1 MNSLIKSY
9 GKGLTS
15 IFLGLTA
22 IWIVVLIVL
31 PQLSMIDR
39 AFTFEDRGGAA
50 ATLAVE
56 IDRAYEQVFQINIR
70 LDELQ
75 AEKDDLIAGTSS
87 AGQQEGASSLNPFAA
102 PVPAPSGGSSDLNPF
117 GAPQGPQAND
127 RSDLNPFGA
136 PSADS
141 ANTVSRPLA
150 EIEAEE
156 SPLLA
161 DKGDLEERIATLEA
175 EEQATSDTVGVDK
188 SYSLKNFT
196 MMSSVHLQVFLAT
209 IGYALCVTILAFA
222 LCYPVAYAVATTTS
236 RNKVAILMLGLL
248 IPYAINELLRIF
260 SWIMIL
266 EKQGILNGFLD
277 LLGIINMD
285 AGEGF
290 RFVASNGAV
299 FTVMVYAYVLF
310 MVFPI
315 YNTIDTL
322 DKNQIEAA
330 KDLGASTWR
339 IHWRVVLPHAKPG
352 IAVGAIMTFMLSAGS
367 IAVPSTVGRGL
378 HPDWFSQVIY
388 RRFFEADNWN
398 QGAAT
403 HWPFWWPVSS
413 LSCSICGSSASVF
426 GTSPNDSNTRKPHRE
441 RTE

>member
-15 IFLGLTA
+15 LFIGLAA
-22 IWIVVLIVL
+22 IWIVVLIIL
-31 PQLSMIDR
+31 PQMSMIDR
-39 AFTFEDRGGAA
+39 AFTYEDRGGAA
-50 ATLAVE
+50 ATLALE
-56 IDRAYEQVFQINIR
+56 IDRAYEDVFQINTR
-70 LDELQ
+70 LVELQ
-75 AEKDDLIAGTSS
+75 AEKEDLIAGTSTAPQQDS
-87 AGQQEGASSLNPFAA
+87 ASALNPFAT
-102 PVPAPSGGSSDLNPF
+102 PSPSDDTTGLNPF
-117 GAPQGPQAND
+117 GTPSVPEAND
-127 RSDLNPFGA
+127 TSGLNPFGA
-136 PSADS
+136 PSAGNTS
-141 ANTVSRPLA
+141 AVSRSLA

-156 SPLLA
+156 APLLA
-161 DKGDLEERIATLEA
+161 NKGELEARIATLEA
-175 EEQATSDTVGVDK
+175 TEKSTTDAVGLDT

-196 MMSSVHLQVFLAT
+196 MMSSVHFQIFLAT
-209 IGYALCVTILAFA
+209 IIYALCVTILAFA
-222 LCYPVAYAVATTTS
+222 MCYPVAYAVAMTTN
-236 RNKVAILMLGLL
+236 RNKLAILMLGLL

-266 EKQGILNGFLD
+266 EKQGVLNGLLD
-277 LLGIINMD
+277 LLGIINME

-315 YNTIDTL
+315 YNTVDTL

-367 IAVPSTVGRGL
+367 IAVPSAVGRGL

-388 RRFFEADNWN
+388 RRFFEADSWN
-398 QGAAT
+398 QGAAY
-403 HWPFWWPVSS
+403 S
-413 LSCSICGSSASVF
+413 LALLVACIIFILFNMWVF
-426 GTSPNDSNTRKPHRE
+426 RVGIRDIAK
-441 RTE
+441 

>member
-15 IFLGLTA
+15 LFIGLAA
-22 IWIVVLIVL
+22 IWIVVLIIL
-31 PQLSMIDR
+31 PQMSMIDR
-39 AFTFEDRGGAA
+39 AFTYEDRGGAA
-50 ATLAVE
+50 ATLALE
-56 IDRAYEQVFQINIR
+56 IDRAYEDVFQINTR
-70 LDELQ
+70 LVELQ
-75 AEKDDLIAGTSS
+75 AEKEDLIAGTSTVPQQDS
-87 AGQQEGASSLNPFAA
+87 ASALNPFAT
-102 PVPAPSGGSSDLNPF
+102 PAPSDDTTGLNPF
-117 GAPQGPQAND
+117 GTPSVPEAND
-127 RSDLNPFGA
+127 TSGLNPFGA
-136 PSADS
+136 PSAGNTS
-141 ANTVSRPLA
+141 AVSRSLA

-156 SPLLA
+156 APLLA
-161 DKGDLEERIATLEA
+161 QKGELEA
-175 EEQATSDTVGVDK
+175 QIAALEITEKSTTDAVGLDT

-196 MMSSVHLQVFLAT
+196 MMSSVHFQIFLAT
-209 IGYALCVTILAFA
+209 IIYALCVTILAFA
-222 LCYPVAYAVATTTS
+222 LCYPVAYAVAMTTN
-236 RNKVAILMLGLL
+236 RNKLAILMLGLL

-266 EKQGILNGFLD
+266 EKQGVLNGLLD
-277 LLGIINMD
+277 LLGIINME

-315 YNTIDTL
+315 YNTVDTL

-367 IAVPSTVGRGL
+367 IAVPSAVGRGL

-388 RRFFEADNWN
+388 RRFFEADSWN
-398 QGAAT
+398 QGAAY
-403 HWPFWWPVSS
+403 S
-413 LSCSICGSSASVF
+413 LALLVACIIFILFNMWVF
-426 GTSPNDSNTRKPHRE
+426 RVGIRDIAK
-441 RTE
+441 

>member
-9 GKGLTS
+9 GKGLTTLF
-15 IFLGLTA
+15 IGLAA

-31 PQLSMIDR
+31 PQMSMIDR
-39 AFTFEDRGGAA
+39 AFTYEDRGGAA
-50 ATLAVE
+50 ATLALE
-56 IDRAYEQVFQINIR
+56 IDRAYEDVFQINTR
-70 LDELQ
+70 LVELQ
-75 AEKDDLIAGTSS
+75 AEKEDLIAGTSTVPQQDS
-87 AGQQEGASSLNPFAA
+87 ASA
-102 PVPAPSGGSSDLNPF
+102 LNPF
-117 GAPQGPQAND
+117 GTPSPSDDTSGLNPFGTPSVPEAND
-127 RSDLNPFGA
+127 TSGLNPFGA
-136 PSADS
+136 PSAGNTS
-141 ANTVSRPLA
+141 AVSRSLA

-156 SPLLA
+156 APLLA
-161 DKGDLEERIATLEA
+161 QKGELETQIAALEITEKSTTDA
-175 EEQATSDTVGVDK
+175 VGLDT

-196 MMSSVHLQVFLAT
+196 MMSSVHFQIFLAT
-209 IGYALCVTILAFA
+209 IIYALCVTILAFA
-222 LCYPVAYAVATTTS
+222 LCYPVAYAVAMTTN
-236 RNKVAILMLGLL
+236 RNKLAILMLGLL

-266 EKQGILNGFLD
+266 EKQGVLNGLLD
-277 LLGIINMD
+277 LLGIINME

-315 YNTIDTL
+315 YNTVDTL

-367 IAVPSTVGRGL
+367 IAVPSAVGRGL

-388 RRFFEADNWN
+388 RRFFEADSWN
-398 QGAAT
+398 QGAAY
-403 HWPFWWPVSS
+403 S
-413 LSCSICGSSASVF
+413 LALLVACIVF
-426 GTSPNDSNTRKPHRE
+426 ILFNMWVFRVGIRDIAK
-441 RTE
+441 

>member
-15 IFLGLTA
+15 LFIGLAA

-31 PQLSMIDR
+31 PQMSMIDR
-39 AFTFEDRGGAA
+39 AFTYEDRGGAA
-50 ATLAVE
+50 ATLALE
-56 IDRAYEQVFQINIR
+56 IDRAYEDVFQINTR
-70 LDELQ
+70 LVELQ
-75 AEKDDLIAGTSS
+75 AEKEDLIAGTSTAPQQDS
-87 AGQQEGASSLNPFAA
+87 ASA
-102 PVPAPSGGSSDLNPF
+102 LNPF
-117 GAPQGPQAND
+117 GTPSPSDDTTGLNPFGTPSVPEAND
-127 RSDLNPFGA
+127 TSGLNPFGA
-136 PSADS
+136 PSAGNTS
-141 ANTVSRPLA
+141 AVSRSLA

-156 SPLLA
+156 APLLA
-161 DKGDLEERIATLEA
+161 QKGELEA
-175 EEQATSDTVGVDK
+175 QIAVLEVTEKSTTDAVGLDT

-196 MMSSVHLQVFLAT
+196 MMSSVHFQIFLAT
-209 IGYALCVTILAFA
+209 IIYALCVTILAFA
-222 LCYPVAYAVATTTS
+222 LCYPVAYAVAMTTN
-236 RNKVAILMLGLL
+236 RNKLAILMLGLL

-266 EKQGILNGFLD
+266 EKQGVLNGLLD
-277 LLGIINMD
+277 LLGIINME

-315 YNTIDTL
+315 YNTVDTL

-367 IAVPSTVGRGL
+367 IAVPSAVGRGL

-388 RRFFEADNWN
+388 RRFFEADSWN
-398 QGAAT
+398 QGAAY
-403 HWPFWWPVSS
+403 S
-413 LSCSICGSSASVF
+413 LALLVACIVF
-426 GTSPNDSNTRKPHRE
+426 ILFNMWVFRVGIRDIAK
-441 RTE
+441 

>member
-15 IFLGLTA
+15 LFIGLAA
-22 IWIVVLIVL
+22 IWIVVLIIL
-31 PQLSMIDR
+31 PQMSMIDR
-39 AFTFEDRGGAA
+39 AFTYEDRGGAA
-50 ATLAVE
+50 ATLALE
-56 IDRAYEQVFQINIR
+56 IDRAYEDVFQINTR
-70 LDELQ
+70 LVELQ
-75 AEKDDLIAGTSS
+75 AEKEDLIAGTSTAPQQDS
-87 AGQQEGASSLNPFAA
+87 ASALNPFAT
-102 PVPAPSGGSSDLNPF
+102 PAPSDDTTGLNPF
-117 GAPQGPQAND
+117 GTPSVPEAND
-127 RSDLNPFGA
+127 TSGLNPFGA
-136 PSADS
+136 PSAGNTS
-141 ANTVSRPLA
+141 AVSRSLA

-156 SPLLA
+156 APLLA
-161 DKGDLEERIATLEA
+161 NKGELEARIATLEA
-175 EEQATSDTVGVDK
+175 TEKSTTDAVGLDT

-196 MMSSVHLQVFLAT
+196 MMSSVHFQIFLAT
-209 IGYALCVTILAFA
+209 IIYALCVTILAFA
-222 LCYPVAYAVATTTS
+222 MCYPVAYAVAMTTN
-236 RNKVAILMLGLL
+236 RNKLAILMLGLL

-266 EKQGILNGFLD
+266 EKQGVLNGLLD
-277 LLGIINMD
+277 LLGIINME

-315 YNTIDTL
+315 YNTVDTL

-367 IAVPSTVGRGL
+367 IAVPSAVGRGL

-388 RRFFEADNWN
+388 RRFFEADSWN
-398 QGAAT
+398 QGAAY
-403 HWPFWWPVSS
+403 S
-413 LSCSICGSSASVF
+413 LALLVACIIFILFNMWVF
-426 GTSPNDSNTRKPHRE
+426 RVGIRDIAK
-441 RTE
+441 

>member
-15 IFLGLTA
+15 LFIGLAA
-22 IWIVVLIVL
+22 IWIVVLIIL
-31 PQLSMIDR
+31 PQMSMIDR
-39 AFTFEDRGGAA
+39 AFTYEDRGGAA
-50 ATLAVE
+50 ATLALE
-56 IDRAYEQVFQINIR
+56 IDRAYEDVFQINTR
-70 LDELQ
+70 LVELQ
-75 AEKDDLIAGTSS
+75 AEKEDLIAGTSTVPQQDS
-87 AGQQEGASSLNPFAA
+87 ASALNPFAT
-102 PVPAPSGGSSDLNPF
+102 PAPSDDTTGLNPF
-117 GAPQGPQAND
+117 GTPSVPEAND
-127 RSDLNPFGA
+127 TSGLNPFGA
-136 PSADS
+136 PSAGNTS
-141 ANTVSRPLA
+141 AVSRSLA

-156 SPLLA
+156 APLLA
-161 DKGDLEERIATLEA
+161 QKGELEA
-175 EEQATSDTVGVDK
+175 QIAALEITEKSTTDAVGLDT

-196 MMSSVHLQVFLAT
+196 MMSSVHFQIFLAT
-209 IGYALCVTILAFA
+209 IIYALCVTILAFA
-222 LCYPVAYAVATTTS
+222 LCYPVAYAVAMTTN
-236 RNKVAILMLGLL
+236 RNKLAILMLGLL

-266 EKQGILNGFLD
+266 EKQGVLNGLLD
-277 LLGIINMD
+277 LLGIINME

-315 YNTIDTL
+315 YNTVDTL

-367 IAVPSTVGRGL
+367 IAVPSAVGRGL

-388 RRFFEADNWN
+388 RRFFEADSWN
-398 QGAAT
+398 QGAAY
-403 HWPFWWPVSS
+403 S
-413 LSCSICGSSASVF
+413 LALLVACIVF
-426 GTSPNDSNTRKPHRE
+426 ILFNMWVFRVGIRDIAK
-441 RTE
+441 

>member
-9 GKGLTS
+9 GKGLTTLF
-15 IFLGLTA
+15 IGLAA
-22 IWIVVLIVL
+22 IWIVVLIIL
-31 PQLSMIDR
+31 PQMSMIDR
-39 AFTFEDRGGAA
+39 AFTYEDRGGAA
-50 ATLAVE
+50 ATLALE
-56 IDRAYEQVFQINIR
+56 IDRAYEDVFQINTR
-70 LDELQ
+70 LVELQ
-75 AEKDDLIAGTSS
+75 AEKEDLIAGTSTAPQQDS
-87 AGQQEGASSLNPFAA
+87 ASALNPFAT
-102 PVPAPSGGSSDLNPF
+102 PAPSDDTTGLNPF
-117 GAPQGPQAND
+117 GTPSVPETND
-127 RSDLNPFGA
+127 TSGLNPFGA
-136 PSADS
+136 PSAG
-141 ANTVSRPLA
+141 NTSVVSRSLA

-156 SPLLA
+156 APLLA
-161 DKGDLEERIATLEA
+161 NKGELEARIATLEA
-175 EEQATSDTVGVDK
+175 TEKSTTDAVGLDT

-196 MMSSVHLQVFLAT
+196 MMSSVHFQIFLAT
-209 IGYALCVTILAFA
+209 IIYALCVTILAFA
-222 LCYPVAYAVATTTS
+222 MCYPVAYAVAMTTN
-236 RNKVAILMLGLL
+236 RNKLAILMLGLL

-266 EKQGILNGFLD
+266 EKQGVLNGLLD
-277 LLGIINMD
+277 LLGIINME

-315 YNTIDTL
+315 YNTVDTL

-367 IAVPSTVGRGL
+367 IAVPSAVGRGL

-388 RRFFEADNWN
+388 RRFFEADSWN
-398 QGAAT
+398 QGAAY
-403 HWPFWWPVSS
+403 S
-413 LSCSICGSSASVF
+413 LALLVACIIFILFNMWVF
-426 GTSPNDSNTRKPHRE
+426 RVGIRDIAK
-441 RTE
+441 

>member
-56 IDRAYEQVFQINIR
+56 IDRSYQQVFQINIR

-87 AGQQEGASSLNPFAA
+87 VSQEEGPSSLNPFAE
-102 PVPAPSGGSSDLNPF
+102 PAPSGDASGLNPFAEPAPSGSTSDLNPF
-117 GAPQGPQAND
+117 GTPSAPQAND

-136 PSADS
+136 PSAGS
-141 ANTVSRPLA
+141 VNTVSRTLA

-156 SPLLA
+156 TPLLSE
-161 DKGDLEERIATLEA
+161 KGELEERIATLEA

-222 LCYPVAYAVATTTS
+222 LCYPVAYAVATTTNG
-236 RNKVAILMLGLL
+236 NKVAILMLGLL

-277 LLGIINMD
+277 LLGIINME

-398 QGAAT
+398 QGAAY
-403 HWPFWWPVSS
+403 S
-413 LSCSICGSSASVF
+413 LALLVACIIFIMFNMWVF
-426 GTSPNDSNTRKPHRE
+426 RVGIRDIAK
-441 RTE
+441 

>member
-15 IFLGLTA
+15 LFLGLTA

-31 PQLSMIDR
+31 PQISMIDR
-39 AFTFEDRGGAA
+39 AFTYQDRGGAA
-50 ATLAVE
+50 ATLAVK
-56 IDRAYEQVFQINIR
+56 IDRAYEEVFQINTR
-70 LDELQ
+70 LAEIQ
-75 AEKDDLIAGTSS
+75 AEKEDLAAGTS
-87 AGQQEGASSLNPFAA
+87 AGPKKEGASALNPFGTPSPSDDTASLNPFGT
-102 PVPAPSGGSSDLNPF
+102 PSVPEV
-117 GAPQGPQAND
+117 ND
-127 RSDLNPFGA
+127 TSDLNPFGA
-136 PSADS
+136 PSAGS
-141 ANTVSRPLA
+141 ASAVSRSLA
-150 EIEAEE
+150 GIEAEE
-156 SPLLA
+156 APLLA
-161 DKGDLEERIATLEA
+161 KKGELEAQIATLEA
-175 EEQATSDTVGVDK
+175 AEKSTSGAVALDT
-188 SYSLKNFT
+188 SYSLRNFT
-196 MMSSVHLQVFLAT
+196 MMSSVHLQIFLAT
-209 IGYALCVTILAFA
+209 IIYALCVTILSFA
-222 LCYPVAYAVATTTS
+222 LCYPVAYAVAMTTN
-236 RNKVAILMLGLL
+236 RNKLAILMLGLL

-266 EKQGILNGFLD
+266 EKQGVLNGLLD
-277 LLGIINMD
+277 LLGIINME

-299 FTVMVYAYVLF
+299 FTVMIYAYVLF

-315 YNTIDTL
+315 YNTVDTL

-367 IAVPSTVGRGL
+367 IAVPSAVGRGL

-398 QGAAT
+398 QGAAY
-403 HWPFWWPVSS
+403 S
-413 LSCSICGSSASVF
+413 LALLVACIIFILFNMWIFRVGIRDIA
-426 GTSPNDSNTRKPHRE
+426 K
-441 RTE
+441 